1 MFQGLVTNPI
11 ITLKS
16 QIILVHVCD
25 QIIGRN
31 IRNYGSTFL
40 GLPSESKNPIIAY
53 INVPFGYLNL
63 KRHASWNVKMLV
75 LFLRHNYADAY
86 MSFLLCNS
94 HFICWGNKWI
104 VDSIAPPPTLCCRYR
119 ALNLYF

>member
-1 MFQGLVTNPI
+1 MKKWKKNKKYFLAFR
-11 ITLKS
+11 LKG
-16 QIILVHVCD
+16 QEVL
-25 QIIGRN
+25 
-31 IRNYGSTFL
+31 L

-86 MSFLLCNS
+86 MSFFCYVTAIS
-94 HFICWGNKWI
+94 SGGAICG
-104 VDSIAPPPTLCCRYR
+104 
-119 ALNLYF
+119 

>member
-1 MFQGLVTNPI
+1 MFKREQREKMEKEQEVLLSLPSERT
-11 ITLKS
+11 
-16 QIILVHVCD
+16 
-25 QIIGRN
+25 R
-31 IRNYGSTFL
+31 STFL

-86 MSFLLCNS
+86 MSF
-94 HFICWGNKWI
+94 F
-104 VDSIAPPPTLCCRYR
+104 VM
-119 ALNLYF
+119 